1 MALKIT
7 EAGKELQW
15 NLACSEIQDF
25 LNDQLMAIRS
35 DLEHEVWPTALTDTS
50 GMPFDLWPWRHTQ
63 RFSGWSRIYS
73 QCSSQAYGPVGGVW
87 APTYRILS
95 GPWGGC
101 MWDWIIHHDIWEI
114 RSPGMPS
121 QFVVS
126 ASGITLYIW
135 IGIGNQWTLWPLEP
149 PQLQCVRKLKQGEVA
164 TVFDKVCW
172 EGMGRGTT
180 LTGQLLFQANDSCV
194 YVKAT
199 TLQDMHFNLTMAAGN
214 HIIYWPADKALQLD
228 LRYQIS
234 FNWTTLIPDQF
245 QNVCS
250 ILPEIQKISDLQG
263 QIHVLQNIYQIE
275 KHAFYTAYRV
285 STLCTNYDV
294 MCYVIKAMKQ
304 PQHIITMGTL
314 MLVLLLFSPGV
325 CYCCCKGCTNK
336 NAFHVH
342 TNHAFSLYPVKT
354 IGLILILLS

>member
-1 MALKIT
+1 MTQELLTEMVLKIT

-15 NLACSEIQDF
+15 DLACSEIQDF
-25 LNDQLMAIRS
+25 LNDHLMAIRS
-35 DLEHEVWPTALTDTS
+35 DLEHEVWPSALTDTS
-50 GMPFDLWPWRHTQ
+50 GMPSDLWPGRHTQ

-73 QCSSQAYGPVGGVW
+73 QCSSQAYGPVSYTESYQVHGEDACGTGLFTV
-87 APTYRILS
+87 TS
-95 GPWGGC
+95 GRLDHLVC
-101 MWDWIIHHDIWEI
+101 LAN
-114 RSPGMPS
+114 
-121 QFVVS
+121 VS

-135 IGIGNQWTLWPLEP
+135 IGIGNQWTLWSLEP
-149 PQLQCVRKLKQGEVA
+149 PQLQCLRKLKQGEVV

-172 EGMGRGTT
+172 EDMGQGTT
-180 LTGQLLFQANDSCV
+180 LTGQLLFQANDNCV

-245 QNVCS
+245 QNVRS

-294 MCYVIKAMKQ
+294 MCKEMKQ

-314 MLVLLLFSPGV
+314 MLVLLLFSLGI
-325 CYCCCKGCTNK
+325 CCCCCCKGCTEK
-336 NAFHVH
+336 NGFHVH
-342 TNHAFSLYPVKT
+342 TNHALLLYPVKT